1 MNLFLLLT
9 LINPNHHILTYWTR
23 PLFFTLMK
31 KWSAPLL
38 NPNIRMRL
46 LEADQFLFLNQMII
60 WKSDLK
66 KVKQIWWEISSTTK
80 KVPFMMLKKVNVQK
94 VERNFFMLFNLYLS
108 KMYSEEEAPDLLHM
122 KKHLKD
128 KKNIKIE
135 LKKDKIQKKTNIKTW
150 KWLKTR
156 NHP

>member
-1 MNLFLLLT
+1 
-9 LINPNHHILTYWTR
+9 
-23 PLFFTLMK
+23 
-31 KWSAPLL
+31 
-38 NPNIRMRL
+38 
-46 LEADQFLFLNQMII
+46 
-60 WKSDLK
+60 
-66 KVKQIWWEISSTTK
+66 
-80 KVPFMMLKKVNVQK
+80 MLKKVNVQK

-150 KWLKTR
+150 K
-156 NHP
+156 